1 MPATSVKKK
10 LHVHIKNDRAS
21 PDTFPN
27 TPEGERVFTV
37 TKARFDAVARR
48 HPKTARRLKVT
59 IDWDTDNF
67 DRHMATADMLITW
80 SLPTEDLA
88 RRAPNLKWIHC
99 IGAGVEH
106 LMPLDWLPP
115 GVQLINSKGVH
126 AAKSGEF
133 GLMAIMMLNCAI
145 PDLIQRQRRREFDP
159 IYATPLAG
167 KTVAVIGVGN
177 IGGAVARHAKRM
189 GMRVL
194 GVRRHG
200 KPARVVD
207 RMFAPEDIDKVLPQA
222 DFVFV
227 STPLTPDTRL
237 LLDRRRLGLMKRG
250 AGLINVGREP
260 VVDYRALAD
269 GLRDG
274 SIGGA
279 VLDVFEPEPLPADS
293 YLWNVPNLII
303 TPHVSSDDGVSYV
316 GLTLELFFDNM
327 ARHLAGRPLRNRVNR
342 KLGY

>member
-1 MPATSVKKK
+1 
-10 LHVHIKNDRAS
+10 LRVHIKNNRAS

-27 TPEGERVFTV
+27 TKEGERVFSIT
-37 TKARFDAVARR
+37 AERFAAVAKR
-48 HPKTARRLKVT
+48 HPKIARRLDVS

-67 DRHMATADMLITW
+67 ERHMGDAEVLIAW
-80 SLPTEDLA
+80 DLPTADLA
-88 RRAPNLKWIHC
+88 RKAPKLKWIHC

-115 GVQLINSKGVH
+115 GVTLVNSKGVH

-133 GLMAIMMLNCAI
+133 GLMAVLMLNSAI
-145 PDLIQRQRRREFDP
+145 PALIARQRRHEFDP

-167 KTVAVIGVGN
+167 KTLAVIGVGN
-177 IGGAVARHAKRM
+177 IGGAVARHAKRL

-200 KPARVVD
+200 RPAAGVD
-207 RMFAPEDIDKVLPQA
+207 RMYAPADIDKVLPQA

-227 STPLTPDTRL
+227 STPLTAETRH
-237 LLDRRRLGLMKRG
+237 LLDRRRLGLLKKG
-250 AGLINVGREP
+250 AGLVNVGREP

-269 GLRDG
+269 RLRDG
-274 SIGGA
+274 GIGGA

-293 YLWNVPNLII
+293 YLWDVPNLIV
-303 TPHVSSDDGVSYV
+303 TPHISSDDGVSYV
-316 GLTLELFFDNM
+316 ALTLELFFDNA
-327 ARHLAGRPLRNRVNR
+327 ARYFAGRPPRNRVDR

>member
-1 MPATSVKKK
+1 MPAKPDKEK
-10 LHVHIKNDRAS
+10 LRVHIKNNRAS

-27 TPEGERVFTV
+27 TAEGERVFSI
-37 TKARFDAVARR
+37 TKARFDAVARK
-48 HPKTARRLKVT
+48 HPRVARRLDVT

-67 DRHMATADMLITW
+67 ERDMKDADVLIAW
-80 SLPTEDLA
+80 DLPTKDLA
-88 RRAPNLKWIHC
+88 RKAPKLKWIHC

-115 GVQLINSKGVH
+115 GVHLVNSKGVH

-133 GLMAIMMLNCAI
+133 GLMAVMMLNCAM
-145 PDLIQRQRRREFDP
+145 PALVRRQQSKEFDP

-167 KTVAVIGVGN
+167 KTLAVIGVGN

-200 KPARVVD
+200 KPARGVD
-207 RMFAPEDIDKVLPQA
+207 RMYAPGQIDQVLPQA
-222 DFVFV
+222 DVVFV
-227 STPLTPDTRL
+227 STPLTPETRH
-237 LLDRRRLGLMKRG
+237 LLDRRRLNLMKRG

-269 GLRDG
+269 ALRDG
-274 SIGGA
+274 RIGGA
-279 VLDVFEPEPLPADS
+279 ILDVFEPEPLPRDS
-293 YLWNVPNLII
+293 YLWDVPNLII

-316 GLTLELFFDNM
+316 SLTLELFFDNL
-327 ARHLAGRPLRNRVNR
+327 ARHFAGRRLRNRVDR